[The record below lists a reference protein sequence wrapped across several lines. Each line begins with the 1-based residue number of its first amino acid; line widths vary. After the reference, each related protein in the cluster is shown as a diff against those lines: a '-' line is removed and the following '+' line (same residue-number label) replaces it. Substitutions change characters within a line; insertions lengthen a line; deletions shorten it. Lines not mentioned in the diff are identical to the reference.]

1 MEKRYE
7 MRFSGSG
14 GQGVI
19 LASVIFAEAARPI
32 TEEGIAEILMGRKVS
47 VSAGESSRTGA
58 YGTIVVRL
66 RVNSRNEM
74 EELAGKLSKVTGVK
88 FLL

>member
-1 MEKRYE
+1 MKRIQDAELKFPRDWEY
-7 MRFSGSG
+7 R
-14 GQGVI
+14 I
-19 LASVIFAEAARPI
+19 IFAEAARPI
-32 TEEGIAEILMGRKVS
+32 TEEGVAEILMGRKVA
-47 VSAGESSRTGA
+47 VSAGESSRSGA

>member
-1 MEKRYE
+1 MKRIQDAELKFPRDWEY
-7 MRFSGSG
+7 R
-14 GQGVI
+14 I
-19 LASVIFAEAARPI
+19 IFAEAARPI
-32 TEEGIAEILMGRKVS
+32 TEEGVAEILMGRKVA
-47 VSAGESSRTGA
+47 VSAGESSRSGA

-74 EELAGKLSKVTGVK
+74 EELDGKLSKVTGVK